1 MRKLVVVNI
10 MSLDGYVAGPG
21 GNVMALPMDDFFD
34 AHNLERLRAA
44 DTLLLGATTYMGL
57 KSFWPAVAADPKV
70 SPAVA
75 ANPDVADIHRET
87 GERNNVIDKVVV
99 SDSLSADDTEPW
111 TETTTVVRRVDAHR
125 AIAELKDRPG
135 GDILMFGSRTLWNDL
150 LAAGLVDEL
159 HLMVGATVLGD
170 GTPAFGAG
178 PVPPLRL
185 VDTRRRD
192 GSDNLLVRYGVANRD
207 A

>member
-75 ANPDVADIHRET
+75 ANPDVAEIHRET